1 MTGTF
6 QSEPIEGVYGIFRQD
21 GGGNFYIAFEQILSS
36 MTLLR
41 IKFFDKLDMPYTDD
55 HTNDNDECCHAPL
68 TDKEL
73 EFFEIIPT
81 GLLSEKEQA
90 TLHYISGYVAS
101 KHDIGIAALEKHFKA
116 SEFTDNVSRGKLKHP
131 TACLFEL
138 SNVIIRLLQKCRRQ
152 FLFKSAPKS
161 IQHYL
166 RIIAMSFQR
175 RRQHTETV
183 HQLLCKRV

>member
-1 MTGTF
+1 
-6 QSEPIEGVYGIFRQD
+6 
-21 GGGNFYIAFEQILSS
+21 

-131 TACLFEL
+131 TACLFQL
-138 SNVIIRLLQKCRRQ
+138 SMSLFVFYKNVEDNSCSNRLLKAFSIIYESSPCHFNDEDNILRRFINCFAKGYKTQKMNSNSS
-152 FLFKSAPKS
+152 KNES
-161 IQHYL
+161 
-166 RIIAMSFQR
+166 
-175 RRQHTETV
+175 
-183 HQLLCKRV
+183 